1 MYFFCSSALGSFLSC
16 LRFRWNQGSAALG
29 GSVSIRQGLE
39 KLNQNTGYPPHKNW
53 EKKTSKWVLPQ
64 IAEQKRCNW
73 IMKMFPLIAIFDGFV
88 HAPRQNTVSTS
99 VFCCDATRQC
109 KYQRFGLQHAKS
121 IMQKASCKKRCFVEI
136 AMRNKRKW
144 YPQL

>member
-1 MYFFCSSALGSFLSC
+1 LAPRKVKSEYGVSTSQKLG
-16 LRFRWNQGSAALG
+16 
-29 GSVSIRQGLE
+29 
-39 KLNQNTGYPPHKNW
+39 

-88 HAPRQNTVSTS
+88 HAPRQNTVSPS

-121 IMQKASCKKRCFVEI
+121 IMQKASRKKHCK
-136 AMRNKRKW
+136 
-144 YPQL
+144 